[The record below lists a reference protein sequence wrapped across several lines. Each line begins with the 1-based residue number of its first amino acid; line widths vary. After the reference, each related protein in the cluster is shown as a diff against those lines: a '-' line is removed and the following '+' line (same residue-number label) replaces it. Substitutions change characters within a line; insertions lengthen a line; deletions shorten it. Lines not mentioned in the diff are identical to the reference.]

1 MTENR
6 TSHRPAP
13 CWCLVSR
20 PTVEQHLASGS
31 VYLIKARGTGC
42 ALPRRGTE
50 SRICARSPGSAQ
62 PSFSGRSRKTE
73 PAVQGTGEWALRL
86 RAQECVAWGPE
97 SEGPLCQGTNR
108 DRSAF
113 PLPLCPRRHLRWL
126 SRHMGGG
133 VVGMCRSTRGEAP
146 GRQGLGPRLS
156 GHTSCS
162 SKMQALTCELTLTGE
177 LLLRKPQGC

>member
-1 MTENR
+1 MR
-6 TSHRPAP
+6 TAP
-13 CWCLVSR
+13 PTAPPLVGVWSLGLQSNS
-20 PTVEQHLASGS
+20 VLASGS
-31 VYLIKARGTGC
+31 VYLITARGTGC
-42 ALPRRGTE
+42 ALPRRRTE

-97 SEGPLCQGTNR
+97 SEGPLCQGTHR

-126 SRHMGGG
+126 SLGLSRHMGGG
-133 VVGMCRSTRGEAP
+133 AVGMCRSTRGEAP

-156 GHTSCS
+156 GHTSFLQQQNAGS
-162 SKMQALTCELTLTGE
+162 YMRADT
-177 LLLRKPQGC
+177 